1 MKIMAS
7 LNGFAEIQPSK
18 GGYRDWSNSGSGRTN
33 LKTSIT
39 IEGADGNEIKTSEL
53 SPMPNW
59 DYLPK
64 GSVIKYEIE
73 TISNGAGKSDKI
85 QLDIDYGNQGA
96 INREYQATYNS
107 LSEEDKIAYDNG
119 SLVIED
125 RINKLTEQAIIDKS
139 IPYTVTIYSQTIT
152 TDKNGKASGTIPIDN
167 SWPNAV
173 YNIMIHYG
181 YDGKGESLTWGDR
194 MVANVIEAATYLTL
208 IPPFT
213 PLGAAVFVAE
223 IAYAY
228 ASAKWLTGYGPA
240 TENKDGVSFPD
251 YGFNHAY
258 GFGTDEVLV
267 DEQPTALGNFSVDN
281 PYFLIGGSI
290 LVLLLLKRLI

>member
-1 MKIMAS
+1 MRVLPS

-18 GGYRDWSNSGSGRTN
+18 DGYRDWSNSGSGKTN
-33 LKTSIT
+33 LKSTIT
-39 IEGADGNEIKTSEL
+39 IEDADGNEIKASEL

-73 TISNGAGKSDKI
+73 TQSDGSGKSDRV

-96 INREYQATYNS
+96 IDREYQATYNG
-107 LSEEDKIAYDNG
+107 LSEEDKIAYENG
-119 SLVIED
+119 SRVIED
-125 RINKLTEQAIIDKS
+125 RINKLTEQAILDKS
-139 IPYTVTIYSQTIT
+139 IPYTITIYSQTIT
-152 TDKNGKASGTIPIDN
+152 TDSDGKASGAIPIDAT
-167 SWPNAV
+167 WPNTV
-173 YNIMIHYG
+173 YNLMIHYG
-181 YDGKGESLTWGDR
+181 YDGAGESITWGDR
-194 MVANVIEAATYLTL
+194 MVANAVEAATYLTL

-223 IAYAY
+223 IGWAY

-240 TENKDGVSFPD
+240 TENKHGVSFPD

-258 GFGTDEVLV
+258 GFGTDEVLLN
-267 DEQPTALGNFSVDN
+267 DQPALGNFSGEN
-281 PYFLIGGSI
+281 PYFLIGGSV

>member
-7 LNGFAEIQPSK
+7 LKGFAEIQPSK

-33 LKTSIT
+33 LKSSIT
-39 IEGADGNEIKTSEL
+39 IEDADGNEIKVSAS

-64 GSVIKYEIE
+64 GSVIKYNIE
-73 TISNGAGKSDKI
+73 TISNGSGKTDKV

-96 INREYQATYNS
+96 INREYQAIYNG
-107 LSEEDKIAYDNG
+107 LSEEDKLAYDNG
-119 SLVIED
+119 SLVMED
-125 RINKLTEQAIIDKS
+125 RINKLTQQAIIDKS
-139 IPYTVTIYSQTIT
+139 IPFTITIYSQTIT

-181 YDGKGESLTWGDR
+181 YDGAGENITWGDR
-194 MVANVIEAATYLTL
+194 MIANAIEAATYLTFI
-208 IPPFT
+208 IP
-213 PLGAAVFVAE
+213 GVGMAVFVAE
-223 IAYAY
+223 MAWAY

-267 DEQPTALGNFSVDN
+267 DEQPNALGNFSVDN